1 MRPTPPLPLVD
12 GCFVADNSSLEKLKC
27 PRLFENEVVRQRCL
41 ADNKA
46 GRNFGACL
54 HKGWAVR
61 YANCLDKPITPA
73 IVELQNEEMRQ
84 WLSENPQPPMNFRDL
99 AHAQRVMKAYNA
111 HYQQEPFKVLTA
123 PGWEPGVLG
132 QNLATGTKIRW
143 KSGQPSI
150 GMFELEVSNPTGMVL
165 NPENIALK
173 LEVFHP
179 NRPLVERSFMLP
191 IGEVDGT
198 PCYYSGKI
206 DLAIEDSHG
215 IWAGPDHKSA
225 YMFGESFDSQMAVDG
240 GQLGYTWA
248 LWQVLGRRPRGYIV
262 DAVRIRRPNKEQRM
276 AMEYGSYET
285 ASAPVDA
292 NDFKRMPFDVTEE
305 TLSLWRENVLAQ
317 IKTIFFHA
325 RNNYYPMH
333 RWNCTNKYGK
343 CDMYE
348 ACHIPAARQ
357 EDVLY
362 NSTRFEEN
370 TWKMGLNM
378 PEV

>member
-1 MRPTPPLPLVD
+1 MRPAPPLPLVD
-12 GCFVADNSSLEKLKC
+12 NCFVADNSSLEKLKC

-46 GRNFGACL
+46 GRNFGSCL

-73 IVELQNEEMRQ
+73 VVELQNEEMRQ
-84 WLSENPQPPMNFRDL
+84 WLSENPQPPMDFRDL

-111 HYQQEPFKVLTA
+111 HYQQEPFKVL
-123 PGWEPGVLG
+123 
-132 QNLATGTKIRW
+132 
-143 KSGQPSI
+143 
-150 GMFELEVSNPTGMVL
+150 L
-165 NPENIALK
+165 NPLDGK
-173 LEVFHP
+173 
-179 NRPLVERSFMLP
+179 PLVECSFMLP
-191 IGEVDGT
+191 IGEVDGV

-206 DLAIEDSHG
+206 DLAIEDAHG

-317 IKTIFFHA
+317 IKTLFFHA
-325 RNNYYPMH
+325 RNGYYPMH

-357 EDVLY
+357 DDVLY

-378 PEV
+378 PES